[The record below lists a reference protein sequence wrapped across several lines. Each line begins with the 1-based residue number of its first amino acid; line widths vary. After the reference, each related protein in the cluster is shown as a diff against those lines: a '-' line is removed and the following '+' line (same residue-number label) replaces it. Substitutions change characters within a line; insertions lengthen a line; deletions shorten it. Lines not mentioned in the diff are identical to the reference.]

1 MLNKILSNINYLI
14 RSNFLILVVCTSAL
28 LFYACGNNC
37 KSLSG
42 NTFIQVSSG
51 NRYSYATSYKFSGSS
66 VSLLAMTKIGSDEFK
81 KTSSQEGSYSI
92 EGDRVKLNFGGSNV
106 YLDLSKSTEGC
117 IDAISN
123 EFGDYEKTN

>member
-1 MLNKILSNINYLI
+1 MIKLKFLSPIIYCSILFFVS
-14 RSNFLILVVCTSAL
+14 
-28 LFYACGNNC
+28 CGNDC

-42 NTFIQVSSG
+42 NTFIQVSTG

-66 VSLLAMTKIGSDEFK
+66 VSLLAMSKIGSGEFK

-92 EGDRVKLNFGGSNV
+92 DGDKVKLNFGGSNV

-117 IDAISN
+117 IEAISN
-123 EFGDYEKTN
+123 EFGDYEKTD

>member
-1 MLNKILSNINYLI
+1 MIKLKFLSPIFYCSILFFAS
-14 RSNFLILVVCTSAL
+14 
-28 LFYACGNNC
+28 CGNDC

-42 NTFIQVSSG
+42 NTFIQVSTG

-92 EGDRVKLNFGGSNV
+92 DGDKVKINFGGSDV
-106 YLDLSKSTEGC
+106 YLDLNKSSEGC
-117 IDAISN
+117 IEALSN
-123 EFGDYEKTN
+123 QFGLYERAD